1 MFRPFRSKG
10 YVKFSGFLERLRRI
24 FRNFFSSLSEMKDV
38 ITGWIKNIFAAIL
51 PEQLGQGAQAFE
63 KKVKPRLIDV
73 TDGVSLTEEAQKKS
87 LELLSMIRRSG
98 SHIDN
103 LRLAF
108 DVRRRTKKSL
118 ADFYDMPEIMDE
130 VTEKLIE
137 VAKEDK
143 RVRKIFG

>member
-1 MFRPFRSKG
+1 MKG
-10 YVKFSGFLERLRRI
+10 
-24 FRNFFSSLSEMKDV
+24 V
-38 ITGWIKNIFAAIL
+38 ITGWIKNIFAALL

-108 DVRRRTKKSL
+108 DVRRRTKKGL
-118 ADFYDMPEIMDE
+118 AAFYDIPEIMDE

-143 RVRKIFG
+143 RVRKMFG